1 VAASFLPPEPV
12 SDPSKIRPPLLWYLA
27 FDNDRDRKLSAAS
40 AVLMAGAAQ
49 PDPAE
54 RLFNPLVDTRFVTS
68 GVTVVRRLRE
78 FCLNF
83 DDRMEL

>member
-1 VAASFLPPEPV
+1 
-12 SDPSKIRPPLLWYLA
+12 
-27 FDNDRDRKLSAAS
+27 
-40 AVLMAGAAQ
+40 MAGAAQ